1 MKSLEKKL
9 EEYTVSRLSALI
21 KRSIEQNFSGI
32 QLKAEVSALKVHSSG
47 HLYFALK
54 DAEAVIDA
62 VCWKYVAQ
70 KQKIKLEDGME
81 IKCIGQVST
90 YPMRSKYQFIVEQF
104 ELAGIGDLLKLLEER
119 KAKLAK
125 EGYFDSS
132 KKKKIPFIP
141 KLIGVITSPTGAVI
155 QDMLHRIRQRF
166 PRPILLW
173 PVLVQGLDAP
183 RQIVEAIDSMNNL
196 PENKKPDVLIVARGG
211 GSFEDLMPFNEE
223 SIVKA
228 VARSEIPIIS
238 AVGHETDTTLIDYAS
253 DLRAPTPTAAAEF
266 AVPERIKLQMEI
278 DRIFS
283 NLKSAIINSIE
294 RRKILLKSARI
305 SEIQS
310 VISEKTQR
318 ADYAFE
324 KILSYVRNGISSRQ
338 LFLAKAIIP
347 KPTVRTDVEAVFN
360 KLHFAFSSKFDYLK
374 NRLALVGSNLENN
387 SHINILRKGFA
398 FVEAEKG
405 VPITSL
411 EAAKNHTT
419 FLLTFADG
427 SLSVKQTQ
435 TQMDL
440 GLIN

>member
-1 MKSLEKKL
+1 MKSLEKKV

-228 VARSEIPIIS
+228 VARSEIPVIS

-266 AVPERIKLQMEI
+266 AVPERIKLQMEL
-278 DRIFS
+278 DRVFS
-283 NLKSAIINSIE
+283 NLKSAMINSIE

-318 ADYAFE
+318 ADYTFE
-324 KILSYVRNGISSRQ
+324 KILSYIRNGISSRQ

-360 KLHFAFSSKFDYLK
+360 KLNFAFSSKFDYLK

-398 FVEAEKG
+398 FVETEKG
-405 VPITSL
+405 APITSL